1 LGRHNMFMSIVDI
14 VSRETSVF
22 LLTKNDPG
30 KNLSIPEKICLS
42 RKKSVHV
49 QAATYVP
56 SLN

>member
-1 LGRHNMFMSIVDI
+1 MFMSIVDI